1 MRHIIAT
8 AALAALLVP
17 GAAAQAVPSADE
29 VEALIEDLPLDVEIA
44 THEHAGVW
52 GMGGVRPVPNVDV
65 PPTTSLTPGTFYPA
79 SSELID
85 GVGDAN
91 LYHLVEVDEGT
102 VGFINAEAVRTY
114 RTASID
120 PATLTEP
127 ATATRAEVVYAAA
140 VQDVR
145 QGLYGEGEDGELRE
159 GDAVHTASDVDRLFE
174 GMLPVRTSDGMVGWV
189 SEGAIALD
197 TDDEP
202 VEPDREGTTTE
213 PAEGPEPEEP
223 AGDAEPVTEAP
234 HAAADTEPAE
244 RSDPLPVGLLVG
256 LGAGVLVVGGLAV
269 ARARSRSQRAAST
282 EPAVEDLTY
291 DDGDDAIEEL
301 VYEDMEDDR

>member
-1 MRHIIAT
+1 MRRIITT
-8 AALAALLVP
+8 AALAAALLVP
-17 GAAAQAVPSADE
+17 GSLSASAD
-29 VEALIEDLPLDVEIA
+29 APDVEDVIDGLDFTIEVQA
-44 THEHAGVW
+44 PAGMAGRAPVFAAPSHAA
-52 GMGGVRPVPNVDV
+52 
-65 PPTTSLTPGTFYPA
+65 PPITALNPETFYPA
-79 SSELID
+79 SPQVVE

-91 LYHLVEVDEGT
+91 LYHAVEVSEKLT
-102 VGFINAEAVRTY
+102 GFINAEAVQTY
-114 RTASID
+114 RSGPID
-120 PATLTEP
+120 AATLTEP